1 MFNQESPLAPTPQV
15 VQHFLNLLDD
25 VRLIQQI
32 LLDETAALRER
43 VRELEQ
49 ARGGPGEGAGRRP

>member
-1 MFNQESPLAPTPQV
+1 V
-15 VQHFLNLLDD
+15 VQHFLNLLED
-25 VRLIQQI
+25 VKLIQQI
-32 LLDETAALRER
+32 LLDETAFLRDR